1 MFKTITVAAGAALL
15 SSAAIAETEYA
26 EIVEA
31 FAEAM
36 EENYVFPEVGEEC
49 AKLLRRN
56 LESGFYDEF
65 SAEELAQ
72 QVHTQLMAITED
84 GHFGVS
90 YTLPQPM
97 MIQGPQGGGGGGGNA
112 PANHGFR
119 KVETMAGNV
128 GYLDFG
134 FFDGSE
140 GAQRTTD
147 AAMAFLRDSDALIV
161 DMRQNGGGDPHAVR
175 YICSYLF
182 GEEPVHLNSL
192 YDRRTNETQEFWTL
206 TDLPGER
213 LDDIPVYVLTSSYTF
228 SGAEEF
234 SYNLQ
239 TQKRGTLVG
248 ETTGGGAHPVMGL
261 NVGGGF
267 TIRVPFARAI
277 NPVTGTNWE
286 GTGVNPDI
294 DCPADQAL
302 DIAHMMALDELTQT
316 ASGDRATRLAWAA
329 DFLRS
334 KVTPVSVDEAKLRK
348 YAGSYG
354 PRQVTFKDGRLFY
367 TRGGPERPLNAISQD
382 TFMIE
387 GVDFF
392 KLKFVADNKGV
403 IKSVLGSYA
412 QGHSDVSMRD

>member
-1 MFKTITVAAGAALL
+1 MLKTITAAAGAALL
-15 SSAAIAETEYA
+15 CSAVAFAETEHT
-26 EIVEA
+26 EVIEA

-36 EENYVFPEVGEEC
+36 EENYVFPDVGAEC
-49 AKLLRRN
+49 AKLLRRD
-56 LESGFYDEF
+56 LESGKYDGL
-65 SAEELAQ
+65 SAEDLAQ
-72 QVHTQLMAITED
+72 RVHTQLSSITED
-84 GHFGVS
+84 RHFGVS
-90 YTLPQPM
+90 YTPPQPM
-97 MIQGPQGGGGGGGNA
+97 LNAGPQGGGGGGNA

-161 DMRQNGGGDPHAVR
+161 DMRQNGGGDPNAVR

-182 GEEPVHLNSL
+182 GDEPVHLNSL
-192 YDRRTNETQEFWTL
+192 FDRRTNETQEFWTL
-206 TDLPGER
+206 AELPGER
-213 LDDIPVYVLTSSYTF
+213 LAEIPVYVLTSSYTF

-239 TQKRGTLVG
+239 TQERGTLVG
-248 ETTGGGAHPVMGL
+248 ETTGGGAHPVMGI
-261 NVGGGF
+261 GIGDGF
-267 TIRVPFARAI
+267 TINVPFARAI
-277 NPVTGTNWE
+277 NPVTGINWE
-286 GTGVNPDI
+286 GTGVTPDI
-294 DCPADQAL
+294 ECPADQAL
-302 DIAHMMALDELTQT
+302 DIAHMMALDQLSQT
-316 ASGDRATRLAWAA
+316 ASGNEATRLAWAA

-334 KVTPVSVDEAKLRK
+334 KVTPVSVDDAKLRK

-354 PRQVTFKDGRLFY
+354 PRQVTYKDGRLFY

-392 KLKFVADNKGV
+392 KLKFVADNKGA

-412 QGHSDVSMRD
+412 QGHTDVSMRD